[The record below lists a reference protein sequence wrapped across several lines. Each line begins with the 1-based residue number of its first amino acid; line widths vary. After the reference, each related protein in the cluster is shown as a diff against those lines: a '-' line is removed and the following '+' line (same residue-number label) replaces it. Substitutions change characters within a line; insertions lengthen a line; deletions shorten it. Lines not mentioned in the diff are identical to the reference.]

1 LSKSGELRREE
12 TCGRILDVDSSKTYI
27 QVQMSECDDE
37 NGGKDWVLTKVS
49 SIPDIIDQYPDILLL
64 H

>member
-37 NGGKDWVLTKVS
+37 NGGKDWILTKVS
-49 SIPDIIDQYPDILLL
+49 LIPNILIPYCFIE
-64 H
+64 